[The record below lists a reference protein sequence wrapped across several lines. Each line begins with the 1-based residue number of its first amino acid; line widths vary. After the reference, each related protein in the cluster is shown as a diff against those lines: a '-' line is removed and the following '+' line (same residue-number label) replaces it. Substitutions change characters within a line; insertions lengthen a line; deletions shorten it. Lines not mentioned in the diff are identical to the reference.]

1 MSTGVTVLLFGPVAS
16 SLRRRRVHIDATN
29 VHDVVR
35 AVDDISAG
43 AFAPW
48 VGACRVFV
56 NGEPASEARQARL
69 CAGDEVAF
77 LPPSSGG

>member
-16 SLRRRRVHIDATN
+16 SLRRRRVHIEASD
-29 VHDVVR
+29 VHEVVR
-35 AVDDISAG
+35 AVDAMTGG

-48 VGACRVFV
+48 VDACRVFV
-56 NGEPASEARQARL
+56 NGEPASEARLARL
-69 CAGDEVAF
+69 LAGDEVAF